1 MLVPT
6 VNGTVVLLPGH
17 TDEELKVDEFHYHV
31 DRRFH
36 GVDSLVVVRGGE
48 VIWLDKESSRPE
60 PCYDTGID
68 TDFLWLYLLRSG
80 AVVGDGVVRS
90 VCPHKG
96 ALLAEGCQRCPF
108 HGLPNPIPNAADV
121 TVTVRDSDSRV
132 LGSVRLDEAS
142 FPTIQ
147 IPVTSEGV
155 MNRIEAHGLKIKSMV
170 GRVLV
175 GDLIKLT
182 MNVNGVSGGHET

>member
-1 MLVPT
+1 VQQLFKFSFSDHIFV
-6 VNGTVVLLPGH
+6 
-17 TDEELKVDEFHYHV
+17 V
-31 DRRFH
+31 DR
-36 GVDSLVVVRGGE
+36 
-48 VIWLDKESSRPE
+48 
-60 PCYDTGID
+60 
-68 TDFLWLYLLRSG
+68 
-80 AVVGDGVVRS
+80 VVRS

-96 ALLAEGCQRCPF
+96 AVLAEGCQRCPF
-108 HGLPNPIPNAADV
+108 HGLPNPIPNVADV
-121 TVTVRDSDSRV
+121 IVTVRSFDSTV
-132 LGSVRLDEAS
+132 LGSVRLNEAS

-155 MNRIEAHGLKIKSMV
+155 MNRIEANGLKVRSMV